1 MTKDEIINELESK
14 GIVLMIGDSYHITEK
29 YKKFLNEGKPKD
41 NVSPKK
47 VVNLRILAR
56 NNVDNFPSSDYYPE
70 NVMEQ
75 TGTQRSIAFMEFC
88 DIPIY
93 GTGNSGSKYR
103 LRSLDKVAS
112 TIISNIILNQEDFI
126 PFKVVEV
133 IKSYYANISMP
144 KAFKTFV
151 KEDLVEMYLEHI
163 AGNTLEAN
171 IKSDDKNNSKWG

>member
-1 MTKDEIINELESK
+1 MTKDEILNELESK
-14 GIVLMIGDSYHITEK
+14 GIVLMIGNSYHITEK
-29 YKKFLNEGKPKD
+29 YKKFLNEGKPKEEL
-41 NVSPKK
+41 SPKK

-56 NNVDNFPSSDYYPE
+56 SNVDNFPSSDYYPE

-88 DIPIY
+88 EIPIY
-93 GTGNSGSKYR
+93 GNSSHSSKYR
-103 LRSLDKVAS
+103 LRSVDKDAS

-163 AGNTLEAN
+163 DGNTLEGD
-171 IKSDDKNNSKWG
+171 IKSDKKDNSKWG